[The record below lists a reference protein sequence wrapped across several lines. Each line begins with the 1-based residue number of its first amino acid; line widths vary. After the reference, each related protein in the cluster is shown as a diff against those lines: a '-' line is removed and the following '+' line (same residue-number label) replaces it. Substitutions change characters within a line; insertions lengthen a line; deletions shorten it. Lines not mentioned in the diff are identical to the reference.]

1 MYKGKIAQRQKK
13 ENQAKNIME
22 NKIITLR
29 KFQKQEESIKK
40 IKDNKILSFS
50 SQEKNY
56 LISSINISESLMEYW
71 NQEKNKEIILFKCLN
86 DEKEIISKYSV
97 DKINLIKFVLFQFN
111 QVIIN
116 SLNNGD
122 DNNFN
127 KYIQNIFNFNV
138 INKLIALLYE
148 FTIYNQNN
156 ECNNNN
162 SVNNKDNEKIIY
174 NICKILISLTVIS
187 RNFSFLI
194 IQNEKNLELI
204 LFSLYYFQNKN
215 QFLCCNLLILIY
227 NLYLDDKNSILNKS
241 DKIIPFIFENLYN
254 YKNNPIENII
264 QIDFLFSLLEF
275 LDLIIEEKEFHIN
288 LNEQN
293 INECISL
300 MIKIYQNYINDTI
313 KTSSLK
319 CLSKLFRYANEK
331 TEIKVDNLSL
341 FIKSL
346 LINLNIEI
354 DSQFIVIKVLEIIS
368 SISYLFELEEFFSD
382 ELLNSINQILISLV
396 VHKEQIQMYY
406 NKIQLNTI
414 FENIS
419 ILLLNICFSYKVC
432 NDITQNT
439 SIIKNVILILYN
451 YSLELNTVKNLYN
464 FLNEFMDNIDNFIF
478 LVICNFL
485 EIGINKN
492 IEKYMNNKNYEIV
505 LIILKLLYK
514 ALEFGKVNK
523 DSNINFVQSYLDKK
537 GINDKL
543 NLIISPDFNDL
554 TCSNLAK
561 KIQEDFF
568 Q

>member
-56 LISSINISESLMEYW
+56 LISSINISGSLMEYW

-156 ECNNNN
+156 ESRNNI
-162 SVNNKDNEKIIY
+162 SVNYKDNEKIIY

-313 KTSSLK
+313 KISSLK

-368 SISYLFELEEFFSD
+368 SISYLFEIEEFFSE
-382 ELLNSINQILISLV
+382 ELLNSINQILITLV
-396 VHKEQIQMYY
+396 LHKEQIQIYY

-451 YSLELNTVKNLYN
+451 YSLELNTVKNFYN

-492 IEKYMNNKNYEIV
+492 IDKYMNVKNYEII

-543 NLIISPDFNDL
+543 NLIISPDFNNL
-554 TCSNLAK
+554 ICSNLAK

>member
-56 LISSINISESLMEYW
+56 LISSINISGSLMEYW
-71 NQEKNKEIILFKCLN
+71 NQEKNKEIFLFKCLN
-86 DEKEIISKYSV
+86 DENEIISKYSV
-97 DKINLIKFVLFQFN
+97 DKINIIKFVLFQFN

-127 KYIQNIFNFNV
+127 KYIQNIFNFNA
-138 INKLIALLYE
+138 INKLIVLLYE

-156 ECNNNN
+156 ENNNNN
-162 SVNNKDNEKIIY
+162 SINYKDNEKIIY

-313 KTSSLK
+313 KICSLK

-331 TEIKVDNLSL
+331 NEIKIDNLSS
-341 FIKSL
+341 FIKFL

-354 DSQFIVIKVLEIIS
+354 DSQFIVIKILEIIS
-368 SISYLFELEEFFSD
+368 SISYLFEIEEFFSD
-382 ELLNSINQILISLV
+382 ELLNSINQILITLV
-396 VHKEQIQMYY
+396 LHKEQIQIYY

-451 YSLELNTVKNLYN
+451 YSLEMNIVKNLYN

-514 ALEFGKVNK
+514 TLEFGKVNK

-543 NLIISPDFNDL
+543 NLIISPDFDNL
-554 TCSNLAK
+554 ICSNLAK

>member
-40 IKDNKILSFS
+40 LKDNKILSFS

-56 LISSINISESLMEYW
+56 LISSINISGSLMEYW

-148 FTIYNQNN
+148 FTICNQNN
-156 ECNNNN
+156 ETSNNI
-162 SVNNKDNEKIIY
+162 SVNYKDNEKIIY

-313 KTSSLK
+313 KISSLK

-368 SISYLFELEEFFSD
+368 SISYLFEIEEFFSD

-451 YSLELNTVKNLYN
+451 YSLELNTVKNFYN

-543 NLIISPDFNDL
+543 NLIISPDFNNL
-554 TCSNLAK
+554 ICSNLAK

-568 Q
+568 K

>member
-56 LISSINISESLMEYW
+56 LISSINISESLIEYW

-116 SLNNGD
+116 SLNNN

-156 ECNNNN
+156 KCNNNN

-313 KTSSLK
+313 KISSLK

-396 VHKEQIQMYY
+396 VHKEQIQIYY

-451 YSLELNTVKNLYN
+451 YSLELNTVKNFYN

-543 NLIISPDFNDL
+543 NLIISPDFNNL
-554 TCSNLAK
+554 ICSNLAK

>member
-29 KFQKQEESIKK
+29 KFQKQEESIKN

-56 LISSINISESLMEYW
+56 LISSINISESLMDYW

-86 DEKEIISKYSV
+86 DEKEIISKYLV

-111 QVIIN
+111 KVIIN
-116 SLNNGD
+116 NLNNGD

-156 ECNNNN
+156 KCNNNN

-288 LNEQN
+288 LNDQN

-313 KTSSLK
+313 KICSLK

-368 SISYLFELEEFFSD
+368 SISYLFEIEEFFSD

-396 VHKEQIQMYY
+396 VHKEQIQIYY

-451 YSLELNTVKNLYN
+451 YSLELNTVKNFYN

-492 IEKYMNNKNYEIV
+492 IDKYMNVKNYEII

-523 DSNINFVQSYLDKK
+523 DSNINFVQSFLDKK

-543 NLIISPDFNDL
+543 NLIISPDFNNL
-554 TCSNLAK
+554 ICSNLAK

-568 Q
+568 K

>member
-1 MYKGKIAQRQKK
+1 M
-13 ENQAKNIME
+13 
-22 NKIITLR
+22 
-29 KFQKQEESIKK
+29 
-40 IKDNKILSFS
+40 
-50 SQEKNY
+50 
-56 LISSINISESLMEYW
+56 
-71 NQEKNKEIILFKCLN
+71 
-86 DEKEIISKYSV
+86 
-97 DKINLIKFVLFQFN
+97 
-111 QVIIN
+111 
-116 SLNNGD
+116 
-122 DNNFN
+122 
-127 KYIQNIFNFNV
+127 
-138 INKLIALLYE
+138 
-148 FTIYNQNN
+148 
-156 ECNNNN
+156 
-162 SVNNKDNEKIIY
+162 
-174 NICKILISLTVIS
+174 
-187 RNFSFLI
+187 
-194 IQNEKNLELI
+194 ELI

-288 LNEQN
+288 LNGQN

-300 MIKIYQNYINDTI
+300 MIKIYQNYINNTI
-313 KTSSLK
+313 KICSLK

-368 SISYLFELEEFFSD
+368 SISYLFEIEEFFSD
-382 ELLNSINQILISLV
+382 ELLNSINQILITLV
-396 VHKEQIQMYY
+396 LHKEQIQIYY
-406 NKIQLNTI
+406 I

-478 LVICNFL
+478 LIICNFL

-492 IEKYMNNKNYEIV
+492 IEKYMNNKNFEIV

-514 ALEFGKVNK
+514 TLEFGKVNK

-543 NLIISPDFNDL
+543 NLIISPDFDNL
-554 TCSNLAK
+554 ICSNLAK